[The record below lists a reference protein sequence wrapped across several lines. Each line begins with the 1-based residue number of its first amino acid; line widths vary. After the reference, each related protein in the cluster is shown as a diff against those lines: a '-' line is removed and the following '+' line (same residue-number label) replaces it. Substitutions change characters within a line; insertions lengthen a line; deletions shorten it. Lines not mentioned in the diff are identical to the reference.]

1 MRPHDLAAL
10 LALRR
15 LHEEACERCLR
26 VAQQAL
32 RVRQEEAVRVQRRW
46 ERYQQWAE
54 RHRRR
59 LQLRLGVTPLPQER
73 LLRWREVEGQLA
85 CRALGFAEELRV
97 AQAAVASAMEDVDG
111 ARSAWRKARGARM
124 KMAELVAQAK
134 RRRALQ
140 GATREMALVEERTQ
154 RRGLD
159 EVVWWG

>member
-15 LHEEACERCLR
+15 LHEEACERRLR

-32 RVRQEEAVRVQRRW
+32 RIRQEEAARVQRHL

-97 AQAAVASAMEDVDG
+97 AQAAVASAMEEVEH

-134 RRRALQ
+134 RRHALQ
-140 GATREMALVEERTQ
+140 VAMREMALVEERTQ

-159 EVVWWG
+159 EAVWWG

>member
-1 MRPHDLAAL
+1 MRFDDLAAL
-10 LALRR
+10 LALRH
-15 LHEEACERCLR
+15 LHEERCERTLR
-26 VAQQAL
+26 MAQQTL
-32 RVRQEEAVRVQRRW
+32 RVRQEEAARVQGRL
-46 ERYQQWAE
+46 ERYQQWVE

-59 LQLRLGVTPLPQER
+59 LHQRLGFAPLSQER

-97 AQAAVASAMEDVDG
+97 AQAAVASAMADVDG

-124 KMAELVAQAK
+124 KMAELVVQAK

-154 RRGLD
+154 RRGLN
-159 EVVWWG
+159 EAVWWG

>member
-1 MRPHDLAAL
+1 MRFDDLSAL
-10 LALRR
+10 LAVRR
-15 LHEEACERCLR
+15 SHEESCERTLR
-26 VAQQAL
+26 MAQQTL
-32 RVRQEEAVRVQRRW
+32 RVRQEEATRVQGRL
-46 ERYQQWAE
+46 ERYQQLAE
-54 RHRRR
+54 RHRCR
-59 LQLRLGVTPLPQER
+59 LQLRLGFAPLPQER

-97 AQAAVASAMEDVDG
+97 AQAAEASAMEDVEI

-140 GATREMALVEERTQ
+140 VATREMALVEERTQ

-159 EVVWWG
+159 EAVWWG

>member
-15 LHEEACERCLR
+15 LHEEACERRLR
-26 VAQQAL
+26 MAQQAL
-32 RVRQEEAVRVQRRW
+32 RVRQEEAARVQRRL

-59 LQLRLGVTPLPQER
+59 LQLRLGVMPLPQER

-97 AQAAVASAMEDVDG
+97 AQVAVASAMEEVEH

-134 RRRALQ
+134 RRHALQ
-140 GATREMALVEERTQ
+140 VATREMALVEERTQ

-159 EVVWWG
+159 EAIWWG